1 MGQLAASLSAS
12 IDGQV
17 IAPADEAFAPTV
29 YKNCDAV
36 RGAGAAALYA
46 GKPGYSFKRD
56 RDRDRDACE

>member
-1 MGQLAASLSAS
+1 M
-12 IDGQV
+12 
-17 IAPADEAFAPTV
+17 APADEAFAPTV

-56 RDRDRDACE
+56 RDRDRDRDACE

>member
-1 MGQLAASLSAS
+1 M
-12 IDGQV
+12 
-17 IAPADEAFAPTV
+17 APAPTLAPKPVESATV

-56 RDRDRDACE
+56 RDRDACE